1 VDKVKVFLEPATA
14 RVVNNR
20 DIPDICLQHMVAIM
34 LLDKTASFKAA
45 HDVDRMKNAA
55 VLEQRAKVELVPD
68 ENLKQFMPIRVAIVE
83 VYLKDGTVLSE
94 RVDAVRGTPRN
105 PMNEKE
111 VIAKASDLMAPILGV
126 KQSNNL
132 INTVLN
138 IEGLKNIASL
148 SKLLQKN

>member
-1 VDKVKVFLEPATA
+1 
-14 RVVNNR
+14 
-20 DIPDICLQHMVAIM
+20 
-34 LLDKTASFKAA
+34 
-45 HDVDRMKNAA
+45 
-55 VLEQRAKVELVPD
+55 
-68 ENLKQFMPIRVAIVE
+68 
-83 VYLKDGTVLSE
+83 
-94 RVDAVRGTPRN
+94 VRGTPRN